1 VSDQEGFLT
10 RWSRRKREAEQVASD
25 DAPTAAAPTAP
36 TAPAAPAA
44 PAASAECDETET
56 PPASSPPAEKQQ
68 EPAVDLA
75 SLPPIESITAGTD
88 IRAFLVPGIPAHLTR
103 AALRR
108 AWVAD
113 PAIRDFV
120 GLAENACDFNAPDA
134 IPGFASVVSPDAQ
147 RLIAEFMRNDDRVS
161 SPEGPREPPQKPD
174 VSASDETPSSPPAV
188 KEVPAVDATDRSP
201 AKHNDDDGA
210 LQKEEA
216 ADDRPT
222 RSARHHG
229 GALPH

>member
-10 RWSRRKREAEQVASD
+10 RWSRRKREGEHAASD
-25 DAPTAAAPTAP
+25 DAPATAAPSAPN
-36 TAPAAPAA
+36 APAA
-44 PAASAECDETET
+44 CDETEA
-56 PPASSPPAEKQQ
+56 PPANSPPTVEQQ

-88 IRAFLVPGIPAHLTR
+88 IRAFLAPGIPAHLTR

-108 AWVAD
+108 AWAAD

-120 GLAENACDFNAPDA
+120 GLAENAWDFNAPDA
-134 IPGFASVVSPDAQ
+134 IPGFGSVLPAEDAQ
-147 RLIAEFMRNDDRVS
+147 RLIAEFVRNDERVS
-161 SPEGPREPPQKPD
+161 SPESPREPSQKPD
-174 VSASDETPSSPPAV
+174 VRASDTAPSSPPAV
-188 KEVPAVDATDRSP
+188 EEVPVADATDRSP
-201 AKHNDDDGA
+201 GKQNDADAA